1 MAKILDNQW
10 TVFTDGLVSDA
21 DKVSD
26 NIYKPGVSYSS
37 LEHINGHLD
46 RLNVPAS
53 TSSEY
58 WKISGD
64 LVQKGTFTGG
74 SMVGATGNI
83 DFFRNPH
90 FADTHRENVY
100 GPDEQLDSDGK
111 IQTVKYINRDTFT
124 SIDTGVRFPENE
136 DFVAVPGASIE
147 FYLPYD
153 CTMVLFTWNIQ
164 FEDDGDSGY
173 SQQSSFYPPVL
184 AAILGTE
191 KQGYYVHGLTGT
203 QDVLTRT
210 WLRFY
215 IDDEWVPGQER
226 ISFPD
231 KRRPYKDGGS
241 NRRLP
246 SSATITKAP
255 RYWNGHHAASTSD
268 NTQLTKGWHSASI
281 RIYSNSNQS
290 RVRVRGIRHVYFR

>member
-1 MAKILDNQW
+1 MAKILDSQW
-10 TVFTDGLVSDA
+10 NLFSDGQVSDA

-26 NIYKPGVSYSS
+26 NIYKPGISTSS

-46 RLNVPAS
+46 RLNVPVS

-58 WKISGD
+58 WKIDGS

-74 SMVGATGNI
+74 SMVGATGNL

-111 IQTVKYINRDTFT
+111 SS
-124 SIDTGVRFPENE
+124 SISYFDPATEQVFSSGVVFPTDE
-136 DFVAVPGASIE
+136 DFVPVPGASIE

-153 CTMVLFTWNIQ
+153 CTMVLFTWNVQ

-173 SQQSSFYPPVL
+173 SQASTFLPPFL
-184 AAILGTE
+184 ASLVGPDRNA
-191 KQGYYVHGLTGT
+191 YYVYGLTGS
-203 QDVLTRT
+203 QAVLTRT

-215 IDDEWVPGQER
+215 IDDAWVPGQER
-226 ISFPD
+226 ISYPD
-231 KRRPYKDGGS
+231 KRRPYKDVS

-246 SSATITKAP
+246 SSGSITKAP